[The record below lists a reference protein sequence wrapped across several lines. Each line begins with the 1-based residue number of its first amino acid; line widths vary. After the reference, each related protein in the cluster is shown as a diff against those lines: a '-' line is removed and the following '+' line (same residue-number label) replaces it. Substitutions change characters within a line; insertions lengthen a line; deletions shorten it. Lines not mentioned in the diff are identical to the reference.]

1 MQLFLPVFPKEIKVI
16 SKYASVFEHDK
27 IVNYFA
33 GGVPVHCHP
42 VDDQPYFRFVVS
54 NLISRHLCTKTEVA
68 QCFGVTSDSVSKWHK
83 LFVKE
88 GPDAFFGPDARHGKA
103 HVITGEKRERIQS
116 KLDKGQSNNSI
127 AKEEGIGESAIRY
140 ALGVGNLKKKAP
152 AAVAPPVPA
161 AAGPTTANERNEADQ
176 SAPMGMATTRHEDR
190 LFAALGAGGNAAAI
204 FGAHDAVQHGGVLLL
219 LPALVSQGLLKAGEV
234 YQIPQ
239 THYYGLRSL
248 LLTLA
253 FMGLLRIKN
262 PEQLKQC
269 KPGEL
274 GKVLGL
280 DRVPE
285 VRCLREKIKLLTGQG
300 KSRELGLKLADL
312 WHGQMPDGD
321 LFLSIDGHVRVY
333 YGDLANLPAKYVSRQ
348 KLCLNATTEYWVND
362 VAGMPVMMVMGELTD
377 KLQAAIE
384 TQVVPQLQK
393 TSFLPQAQ
401 KEAAANPFPTVA
413 DPQKPACTLV
423 FDREAYDV
431 PFFKRLWENH
441 KIAILTYRKNV
452 RDQWDVQSF
461 KTVAVTVLSQT
472 VSMDICEQEV
482 TLGGVTFREIRRL
495 MGNGHQTSI
504 ITNNRTIGRE
514 LAAGRMFG
522 RWSQE
527 NFFRYMISDYD
538 FDKMIE
544 FGTEA
549 ADKAKEVVNPEYNK
563 WSHKIKKQKE
573 KINRLKAQFQNL
585 VEQMI
590 DADLDAIP
598 KLEQR
603 QAALIEKL
611 EEMTKAQLNLEA
623 GRATVKPRV
632 KLEEMP
638 DATRYNR
645 LKTESKMFINTI
657 KMISYRA
664 ETSIANIL
672 AEYLKDDK
680 ENRMLVKQII
690 NNNVDIYPDYKN
702 QTLTITLHSLS
713 AQRFNSA
720 ARKLA
725 DLLTDTETVFPDTN
739 LRMIFKTTAC

>member
-1 MQLFLPVFPKEIKVI
+1 
-16 SKYASVFEHDK
+16 
-27 IVNYFA
+27 
-33 GGVPVHCHP
+33 
-42 VDDQPYFRFVVS
+42 
-54 NLISRHLCTKTEVA
+54 
-68 QCFGVTSDSVSKWHK
+68 
-83 LFVKE
+83 
-88 GPDAFFGPDARHGKA
+88 
-103 HVITGEKRERIQS
+103 
-116 KLDKGQSNNSI
+116 
-127 AKEEGIGESAIRY
+127 
-140 ALGVGNLKKKAP
+140 
-152 AAVAPPVPA
+152 
-161 AAGPTTANERNEADQ
+161 
-176 SAPMGMATTRHEDR
+176 
-190 LFAALGAGGNAAAI
+190 
-204 FGAHDAVQHGGVLLL
+204 
-219 LPALVSQGLLKAGEV
+219 
-234 YQIPQ
+234 
-239 THYYGLRSL
+239 
-248 LLTLA
+248 
-253 FMGLLRIKN
+253 
-262 PEQLKQC
+262 
-269 KPGEL
+269 
-274 GKVLGL
+274 
-280 DRVPE
+280 
-285 VRCLREKIKLLTGQG
+285 
-300 KSRELGLKLADL
+300 
-312 WHGQMPDGD
+312 
-321 LFLSIDGHVRVY
+321 
-333 YGDLANLPAKYVSRQ
+333 
-348 KLCLNATTEYWVND
+348 
-362 VAGMPVMMVMGELTD
+362 
-377 KLQAAIE
+377 
-384 TQVVPQLQK
+384 
-393 TSFLPQAQ
+393 
-401 KEAAANPFPTVA
+401 
-413 DPQKPACTLV
+413 
-423 FDREAYDV
+423 
-431 PFFKRLWENH
+431 
-441 KIAILTYRKNV
+441 
-452 RDQWDVQSF
+452 
-461 KTVAVTVLSQT
+461 
-472 VSMDICEQEV
+472 
-482 TLGGVTFREIRRL
+482 
-495 MGNGHQTSI
+495 
-504 ITNNRTIGRE
+504 
-514 LAAGRMFG
+514 
-522 RWSQE
+522 
-527 NFFRYMISDYD
+527 MISDYD

-573 KINRLKAQFQNL
+573 KISRLKAQFQNL